1 MYYPQGR
8 LPLERPTE
16 ADDPLNGY
24 AEFGSVPLSLGILL
38 PIGGP

>member
-8 LPLERPTE
+8 LPFEPPPV

-24 AEFGSVPLSLGILL
+24 AEFRSVLLLLDVLSN
-38 PIGGP
+38 GGP